1 MKLIFFIILSIFSI
15 TRLYGNLDLVD
26 ANQLSS
32 TLNSLSGTNS
42 SIELND
48 LGKRAFNIK
57 YSNSS
62 GQVSTVDFLI
72 NGIKASTDTNS
83 NPVSYTH
90 LTLPTIFRV

>member
-26 ANQLSS
+26 ANQLTS

-57 YSNSS
+57 YSDSS

-83 NPVSYTH
+83 NPYYMYRSGE
-90 LTLPTIFRV
+90 